1 VRRRAL
7 LISLAAAAVLAAVV
21 AVVATSLGGSE
32 GGDRPLH
39 VHVRGIC
46 VDQGT
51 YVAVQERVHNQGPAA
66 TFAMTAYAR
75 LGDGTVRRGSAVE
88 TAFQAGGYPLLTA
101 QVPLRAGDRTP
112 AQVGRYCGFED
123 VVLQGPRG
131 GRAPGATQAHEP

>member
-21 AVVATSLGGSE
+21 ATSLGGSE
-32 GGDRPLH
+32 GGGDRPLH

-66 TFAMTAYAR
+66 TLAMTAYAR
-75 LGDGTVRRGSAVE
+75 LADGTVRRGSAVE
-88 TAFQAGGYPLLTA
+88 TAFTADGHPLLTA

-112 AQVGRYCGFED
+112 AKVGRYCGFED
-123 VVLQGPRG
+123 VVLQGPRA
-131 GRAPGATQAHEP
+131 GRAPGATPAHER